1 MEEEVEEEA
10 VDESIECTSEELKD
24 EEAEAKPTPKPS
36 AKPTPKPSADYTDS
50 SFEAPHEPSA
60 DIRAVGGTSVAGG
73 SSVAALLQLRTGE
86 HTAGVRSLR
95 VACARCGWRA

>member
-36 AKPTPKPSADYTDS
+36 ADYSDS

-60 DIRAVGGTSVAGG
+60 DMATRAVDGSSVAGG

-95 VACARCGWRA
+95 VACLRPYTLVA

>member
-1 MEEEVEEEA
+1 MEKEVEEEA

-24 EEAEAKPTPKPS
+24 EEAE